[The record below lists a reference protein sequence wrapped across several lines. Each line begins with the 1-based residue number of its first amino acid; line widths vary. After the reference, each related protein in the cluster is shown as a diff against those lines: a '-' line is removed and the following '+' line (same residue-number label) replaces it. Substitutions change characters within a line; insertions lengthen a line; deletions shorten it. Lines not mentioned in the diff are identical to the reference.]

1 MRSGLFRIMRTL
13 TAKEMKSFE
22 RFLASPYHRA
32 EKNCLPLYELLK
44 KNYPKFRED
53 EIDYEKIYSE
63 LYPGKEYKK
72 QVVWNL
78 ISALEKYALS
88 FLEHEALKKD
98 EFQSREMRI
107 NELLHRKLS
116 NDALSE
122 LNGIEDFFKG
132 RLIDFN
138 YFRQRIRQG
147 DNRINFYQAENK
159 NHLLPDIYIESMEY
173 RILSFFKD
181 LKASLE
187 DQQFFVE
194 MYNKKYKFNLP
205 EKLAKSI
212 DLERIIEYCE
222 ENKFEY
228 LYYIRII
235 FHSIMIILK
244 NDEPEHFFK
253 LRDLFNENHHRF
265 DKREKRNMI
274 IPIVNYCVRHRYSR
288 EHDYKRIMFEL
299 NEFRLSEGLAFYP
312 GNQIPKLLYTQ
323 ILLNAISLNELS
335 WSREFVAKYT
345 EMLHPDLRSSIGSLA
360 LAFLSFEDKKYNDVL
375 RNLNEVNYTDVR
387 DKIHVRMLTA
397 KTYYEL
403 NENETLLNYIDS
415 SRHFLQNNSSINE
428 SRKKQYGGLLNNLSQ
443 LVNLRLRRDPESINN
458 FRNSVLNSEQNE
470 NVSWILKK
478 ADELI

>member
-138 YFRQRIRQG
+138 YFRQRIRKG
-147 DNRINFYQAENK
+147 DNRINF
-159 NHLLPDIYIESMEY
+159 
-173 RILSFFKD
+173 
-181 LKASLE
+181 
-187 DQQFFVE
+187 
-194 MYNKKYKFNLP
+194 
-205 EKLAKSI
+205 
-212 DLERIIEYCE
+212 
-222 ENKFEY
+222 
-228 LYYIRII
+228 
-235 FHSIMIILK
+235 
-244 NDEPEHFFK
+244 
-253 LRDLFNENHHRF
+253 
-265 DKREKRNMI
+265 
-274 IPIVNYCVRHRYSR
+274 
-288 EHDYKRIMFEL
+288 
-299 NEFRLSEGLAFYP
+299 
-312 GNQIPKLLYTQ
+312 
-323 ILLNAISLNELS
+323 
-335 WSREFVAKYT
+335 
-345 EMLHPDLRSSIGSLA
+345 
-360 LAFLSFEDKKYNDVL
+360 
-375 RNLNEVNYTDVR
+375 
-387 DKIHVRMLTA
+387 
-397 KTYYEL
+397 
-403 NENETLLNYIDS
+403 
-415 SRHFLQNNSSINE
+415 
-428 SRKKQYGGLLNNLSQ
+428 
-443 LVNLRLRRDPESINN
+443 
-458 FRNSVLNSEQNE
+458 
-470 NVSWILKK
+470 
-478 ADELI
+478 